1 MKLNLQEEDTSEELK
16 RYPFSNSIEDYPEG
30 IVLPIDKPYRW
41 TSADVIRKVKYA
53 ACRHFGKKNLKVGH
67 AGTLDPLATGIL
79 LVCIGPATRRA
90 EELQRSRK
98 QYLAGVS
105 FGATTP
111 SYDLEKDIDAEYPL
125 DGVSRAALEAVL
137 PSFVG
142 EQEQVAPLFSAKSV
156 DGVRA
161 YEMARRR
168 LREGLPL
175 EDTDII
181 QANRITIYSLKL
193 EQWLD
198 SAPEQT
204 VLDDGKGRIRVAD
217 ISGRRLPTAML
228 RVDCSKGTYIRAL
241 ARDLGEALG
250 SGAFLSSLRRT
261 GNGGFTIEEALTLD
275 EVMEL
280 FNQDGRN

>member
-1 MKLNLQEEDTSEELK
+1 MQEEDISEELK
-16 RYPFSNSIEDYPEG
+16 RSPFSNNIEDYPEG
-30 IVLPIDKPYRW
+30 IILPIDKPYRW
-41 TSADVIRKVKYA
+41 TSADVLRKVKYA
-53 ACRHFGKKNLKVGH
+53 ACRHFVKKNLKVGH

-79 LVCIGPATRRA
+79 LVCIGPATRKA

-111 SYDLEKDIDAEYPL
+111 SYDLEKDIDAQYPL
-125 DGVSRAALEAVL
+125 DGVNREALEALL

-161 YEMARRR
+161 YELARRR

-181 QANRITIYSLKL
+181 QANRINIYSLKL
-193 EQWLD
+193 EQWMD

>member
-1 MKLNLQEEDTSEELK
+1 MQEEDISEELK

-30 IVLPIDKPYRW
+30 IILPIDKPYRW
-41 TSADVIRKVKYA
+41 TSADVLRKVKYA

-79 LVCIGPATRRA
+79 LVCIGPATRKA

-111 SYDLEKDIDAEYPL
+111 SYDLEKDIDVQYPL
-125 DGVSRAALEAVL
+125 DGVSREALEALL

-142 EQEQVAPLFSAKSV
+142 EQDQVAPLFSAKSV

-193 EQWLD
+193 EEWMD
-198 SAPEQT
+198 SAPEHQ

-217 ISGRRLPTAML
+217 ISGRKLPTAML

>member
-1 MKLNLQEEDTSEELK
+1 MRQEDISEELK
-16 RYPFSNSIEDYPEG
+16 RSPFSNSIEDYPEG
-30 IVLPIDKPYRW
+30 IILPIDKPYRW
-41 TSADVIRKVKYA
+41 TSADVLRKVKYA

-79 LVCIGPATRRA
+79 LVCIGPATRKA

-111 SYDLEKDIDAEYPL
+111 SYDLEKDIDAQYPL
-125 DGVSRAALEAVL
+125 DGVSREALEALL
-137 PSFVG
+137 PSFEG

-156 DGVRA
+156 DGMRA

-181 QANRITIYSLKL
+181 QANRINIYSLKL

-204 VLDDGKGRIRVAD
+204 ILDDGKGRIRVAD

-261 GNGGFTIEEALTLD
+261 ANGGFTIEEALTLD

>member
-1 MKLNLQEEDTSEELK
+1 MQEEDTSEELK

-30 IVLPIDKPYRW
+30 IILPIDKPYRW
-41 TSADVIRKVKYA
+41 TSADVLRKVKYA

-79 LVCIGPATRRA
+79 LVCIGPATRKA

-111 SYDLEKDIDAEYPL
+111 SYDLEKDIDAQYPL
-125 DGVSRAALEAVL
+125 DGVSREALEALL

-193 EQWLD
+193 EQWMD